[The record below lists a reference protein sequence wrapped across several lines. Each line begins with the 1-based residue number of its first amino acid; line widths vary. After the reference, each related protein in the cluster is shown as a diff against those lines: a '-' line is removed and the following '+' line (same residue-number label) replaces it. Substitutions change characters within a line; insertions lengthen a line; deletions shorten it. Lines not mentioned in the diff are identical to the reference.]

1 MAGGINVNNITR
13 GTDTVTLSW
22 VYRREMTLE
31 GYVDPVINPTDI
43 VVHVV
48 FTYNGETYSADISAP
63 MIVQKAAA
71 SVLAQYSADGT
82 NWEDSF
88 KESHGHIY
96 VRYSYDGGTTW
107 TAKIRIVGKS
117 IEFSRAITLYA
128 TYAAMVADDPRLDGV
143 YLCNTDSSTPTPRR
157 KATAW
162 QKSGNTY
169 TQISITDEV
178 NYLTSSEGLY
188 PTTDG
193 HLFNADSA
201 STEWADLGVIQG
213 ADGVD
218 GISVTLDPAT
228 VIFEQNE
235 DNIDTFTP
243 SPSSFTATVN
253 VWKGTTPLA
262 SNSYKVAIQSTTNCT
277 ATISGN
283 QITSLTLSKDS
294 QNVYYPSGSVVLGV
308 WLDPTSTSQTPDTTL
323 TFNWAANLLGTW
335 KASVEAGTYTAIAS
349 QTVAMYDANG
359 NLTSVPLSSIF
370 EQSSNYIL
378 LSVLG
383 LKGKTG
389 INVADGLIDL
399 FADKVRFRKSQENAG
414 DEDDAMIW
422 IDAEEGTLHAVNGDF
437 QGTLTAKNYL
447 VDYADL
453 ITYYLIGEGK
463 VSGKFLP
470 GEDTVAYDDNDNELD
485 ISSYWY
491 FMLDDMQVFLP
502 SKKRTQTENLIGQR
516 IVLYNPHLGTG
527 QNRKDTYVYVTNT
540 VDAEQEW
547 VYEDIRGVGLPAV
560 SEYPLI
566 DEYVPVKTIRFC
578 NGVVELQCVPSSDPN
593 CDYEWCVVNIGT
605 NIMRLYDSYN
615 Y

>member
-1 MAGGINVNNITR
+1 M
-13 GTDTVTLSW
+13 
-22 VYRREMTLE
+22 
-31 GYVDPVINPTDI
+31 
-43 VVHVV
+43 
-48 FTYNGETYSADISAP
+48 
-63 MIVQKAAA
+63 
-71 SVLAQYSADGT
+71 
-82 NWEDSF
+82 
-88 KESHGHIY
+88 
-96 VRYSYDGGTTW
+96 
-107 TAKIRIVGKS
+107 
-117 IEFSRAITLYA
+117 
-128 TYAAMVADDPRLDGV
+128 
-143 YLCNTDSSTPTPRR
+143 
-157 KATAW
+157 
-162 QKSGNTY
+162 
-169 TQISITDEV
+169 
-178 NYLTSSEGLY
+178 
-188 PTTDG
+188 
-193 HLFNADSA
+193 
-201 STEWADLGVIQG
+201 
-213 ADGVD
+213 
-218 GISVTLDPAT
+218 
-228 VIFEQNE
+228 
-235 DNIDTFTP
+235 
-243 SPSSFTATVN
+243 N

-277 ATISGN
+277 ATTAGN

-389 INVADGLIDL
+389 IHVADGLIDL
-399 FADKVRFRKSQENAG
+399 FADKVRFRKSQANAG

-447 VDYADL
+447 VEYADL
-453 ITYYLIGEGK
+453 ITYYLIGEAK
-463 VSGKFLP
+463 ASGKFLP
-470 GEDTVAYDDNDNELD
+470 GEDTVAYDANDNELD

-502 SKKRTQTENLIGQR
+502 SKKRTQNENLIGQR

-527 QNRKDTYVYVTNT
+527 QYRKDTYVYVTNT

-547 VYEDIRGVGLPAV
+547 VYIFSQWQTAVDI
-560 SEYPLI
+560 
-566 DEYVPVKTIRFC
+566 T
-578 NGVVELQCVPSSDPN
+578 
-593 CDYEWCVVNIGT
+593 
-605 NIMRLYDSYN
+605 M
-615 Y
+615 